1 MGDIHLDA
9 AKVIHHIHQRLH
21 VHRHIVIDGQ
31 PELVVDDIGQSG
43 DAAAVGDRHRVDL
56 IIRGGV
62 GLSIGK
68 GDLFVLSGDKAVAGD
83 LQHPQRAV
91 LDVELHVQ
99 DHIGH
104 AVVGSGVVGIIAAL
118 FIVDA
123 ADQNV
128 HHIALVF
135 LVCLDLFLNGRGA
148 VVRTDAVLHLVHKA
162 DAVHHHTGDH
172 RDDGHDHC
180 KRQPEGRFLF
190 LIAATR
196 RFALSAALCRTAGRL
211 IVCTAC
217 ALLCIRAG
225 RGVTRC
231 ICRPLRALQRTIG
244 IDMAWRLAH
253 AFLYPP
259 DFHSRA
265 KGSLQDLS

>member
-1 MGDIHLDA
+1 M
-9 AKVIHHIHQRLH
+9 
-21 VHRHIVIDGQ
+21 
-31 PELVVDDIGQSG
+31 
-43 DAAAVGDRHRVDL
+43 
-56 IIRGGV
+56 
-62 GLSIGK
+62 
-68 GDLFVLSGDKAVAGD
+68 AGD
-83 LQHPQRAV
+83 LQHPQCTV

-104 AVVGSGVVGIIAAL
+104 AVVRGGVVGIIAAL

-148 VVRTDAVLHLVHKA
+148 VVRADAVLHLVYKA
-162 DAVHHHTGDH
+162 DSVHHHTGDH

-180 KRQPEGRFLF
+180 KRQPEGHFLF
-190 LIAATR
+190 LFAAARRLLPCSLCRATR
-196 RFALSAALCRTAGRL
+196 RL

-225 RGVTRC
+225 RSVARC
-231 ICRPLRALQRTIG
+231 GCCRIRPVQRTRS
-244 IDMAWRLAH
+244 IDMRRRLYH
-253 AFLYPP
+253 AVSDRSFGRELAIRC
-259 DFHSRA
+259 SC
-265 KGSLQDLS
+265 

>member
-9 AKVIHHIHQRLH
+9 AKVIHHIHQCLH

-43 DAAAVGDRHRVDL
+43 DAAAVGDCHRVDL

-68 GDLFVLSGDKAVAGD
+68 GDLFVLGGDKAVAGD
-83 LQHPQRAV
+83 LQHPQCTV

-148 VVRTDAVLHLVHKA
+148 VVRTDAVLYLVHKA

-190 LIAATR
+190 LIAAAR
-196 RFALSAALCRTAGRL
+196 RFVLSAALCRTAGRL

-225 RGVTRC
+225 CGMARRSGSLIRPADRTR
-231 ICRPLRALQRTIG
+231 G

-253 AFLYPP
+253 AF
-259 DFHSRA
+259 FVSSRFSQSC
-265 KGSLQDLS
+265 KFLQDLS